1 MSPLSALHSAVRI
14 EGIGEGNFAVKGWKS
29 IAPVGLLGLGLFLA
43 SGIVA
48 QQQTPVPDAPTPQ
61 APPPLPGVNGAI
73 TPGLG
78 AAETPSN
85 SSSSPAAGPA
95 QSAPDQPP
103 AHPSQEPAVE
113 QQAPNSQDAPPEQGN
128 AAVATFRVQVN
139 FVQVPVTVK
148 DSKGNLVSG
157 LTWRDFT
164 VYENNTRETL
174 RVFSVDPEPLSVAFV
189 IDQTLPSNVM
199 DQVNRSM
206 GSIQGAL
213 TPYDE
218 AAVFTYT
225 NGAKEATG
233 FTGGQSSRLPAVLSL
248 VQATGSDPSVP
259 VTGGNP
265 FAACP
270 ISINGTCPDPN
281 LQPGKSTQTIG
292 QLDLPKEIHTLNDA
306 ILAAAKELSTRPKDR
321 RRIIFVIS
329 DGKEYG
335 SKATWKEVVRYLQT
349 NKIAVYGTLVGDT
362 ARWGGEWVD
371 RIHIPFTGVYDN
383 ILYRYTLETGG
394 DYYAEGGVNGIER
407 SYAKIAD
414 EARDQ
419 YTLGYLSHESI
430 YDDKFRNIE
439 VRVDRPNVT
448 VINKRGYYPSA
459 QDYK

>member
-1 MSPLSALHSAVRI
+1 MRDLW
-14 EGIGEGNFAVKGWKS
+14 GDDFAVKSWKA
-29 IAPVGLLGLGLFLA
+29 IAPVGLLSIGLVLA
-43 SGIVA
+43 SGILA
-48 QQQTPVPDAPTPQ
+48 QQQPAPVPDAPTPQ
-61 APPPLPGVNGAI
+61 APPPLPGISGGGI
-73 TPGLG
+73 TPGAGSGEAPTTPDSGSGPG
-78 AAETPSN
+78 AQT
-85 SSSSPAAGPA
+85 
-95 QSAPDQPP
+95 APDQPP
-103 AHPSQEPAVE
+103 TPPSQQPAAVP
-113 QQAPNSQDAPPEQGN
+113 QPQPQTTPPEQGTG
-128 AAVATFRVQVN
+128 AVTKFVVQVN

-164 VYENNTRETL
+164 VYENSTREPL

-206 GSIQGAL
+206 GSIEGAL
-213 TPYDE
+213 TQYDE

-225 NGAKEATG
+225 NGAKEWTG

-248 VQATGSDPSVP
+248 AQSTGSDPSVP

-265 FAACP
+265 FSACA
-270 ISINGTCPDPN
+270 ISINGNCPDPN
-281 LQPGKSTQTIG
+281 LQPGKSTQSIG

-306 ILAAAKELSTRPKDR
+306 ILAAAKELSSRPKER

-349 NKIAVYGTLVGDT
+349 NHIAVYGTLVGDS
-362 ARWGGEWVD
+362 AHWGVEWLD
-371 RIHIPFTGVYDN
+371 RVHVPLTGVYDN
-383 ILYRYTLETGG
+383 ILYKYTLATGG
-394 DYYAEGGVNGIER
+394 DYYAEGSVNGIER

-414 EARDQ
+414 QARDQ

-430 YDDKFRNIE
+430 YDDKFRNID

-448 VINKRGYYPSA
+448 VIAPLGYYPSA
-459 QDYK
+459 QEYK

>member
-1 MSPLSALHSAVRI
+1 VRQSFQLTHKGVLGKKMMS
-14 EGIGEGNFAVKGWKS
+14 WKA
-29 IAPVGLLGLGLFLA
+29 IAPVVLLSIGLALA
-43 SGIVA
+43 SGILA
-48 QQQTPVPDAPTPQ
+48 QQQPAAVPDAPTPQ
-61 APPPLPGVNGAI
+61 APPPLPGVSSGGI
-73 TPGLG
+73 TPGGG
-78 AAETPSN
+78 AGEAPTTPDSG
-85 SSSSPAAGPA
+85 SGPSA
-95 QSAPDQPP
+95 QTAPDQPP
-103 AHPSQEPAVE
+103 TPPSQPPAAEP
-113 QQAPNSQDAPPEQGN
+113 QPQPQATPPEQGTG
-128 AAVATFRVQVN
+128 AVTKFVVQVN

-157 LTWRDFT
+157 LTWRDFS
-164 VYENNTRETL
+164 VYENSTREPL

-206 GSIQGAL
+206 GSIEGAL

-225 NGAKEATG
+225 NGAKEWTG

-248 VQATGSDPSVP
+248 AQSTGSDPSVP

-265 FAACP
+265 FSACA
-270 ISINGTCPDPN
+270 ISINGNCPDPN
-281 LQPGKSTQTIG
+281 LQPGKSTQSIG

-306 ILAAAKELSTRPKDR
+306 ILAAAKELSSRPKER

-349 NKIAVYGTLVGDT
+349 NHIAVYGTLVGDS
-362 ARWGGEWVD
+362 AHWGVEWLD
-371 RIHIPFTGVYDN
+371 RVHVPLTGVYDN
-383 ILYRYTLETGG
+383 ILYKYTLATGG
-394 DYYAEGGVNGIER
+394 DYYAEGNTNGIER

-414 EARDQ
+414 QARDQ

-430 YDDKFRNIE
+430 YDDKLRSID

-448 VINKRGYYPSA
+448 VIAPLGYYPSG
-459 QDYK
+459 QDYKR